1 MKKHNL
7 TILWSSLL
15 LLLPLGLKAQGYV
28 KSVKMDGFIG
38 QRIDACIEGRVKPQ
52 DANELVRQ
60 FKQQKETSLWQSEFW
75 GKWVQGAIDSYR
87 YCHDKGLYEKIRQS
101 VDGIIQCQ
109 LPNGYIGN
117 YAESARQ
124 TNWDIWGN
132 KYTTLGLLAWYRLSG
147 DKRALKAASR
157 LIDYV
162 MSCVGDGKKAISTTG
177 LYRGMP
183 SLSILEPVTYLYRYT
198 HDKKYLDFATYIA
211 SQMEAGPHLI
221 SYADHPVAQRW
232 PLHKGDSWW
241 SFANGQKAYE
251 MMSCYEGLVELWKL
265 TGDSNYL
272 HVAET
277 TFRHIVAEE
286 INIAGAGASKEC
298 WYGGKALQTRP
309 AFDMMETCVT
319 FTWMQFCN
327 RLLEVTDNTEYAD
340 CVEHTLYNALFAAM
354 KGDGTNIA
362 KYTPLQ
368 GFRHEGEDQCG
379 VHINCCNAN
388 GPRAFALIPHVAY
401 QTRKGAAIVN
411 LYGPSTA
418 DIALRK
424 GLDVR
429 LSQTTDYPLSG
440 HVSLR
445 VDPQRAAA
453 FTLKLRIPGWS
464 SHTEVSVN
472 GQPVDGVAKGTYCSI
487 ERTWQPGDVV
497 TVDFDMACHLVQLN
511 NMQAVTRGPIVFARD
526 SRFQDGS
533 VDEVVVI
540 RHDNGTVQA
549 QCAPGTFSWLQLTL
563 PAQKSIF
570 THPFSSPQEVHLCD
584 FASACNDWSLD
595 TRYRVWLP
603 KTLDVQTLE

>member
-1 MKKHNL
+1 MKQNL
-7 TILWSSLL
+7 IIMFSCLFLGFSS
-15 LLLPLGLKAQGYV
+15 GAEAQGYV
-28 KSVKMDGFIG
+28 KSVRMGGYIG
-38 QRIDACIEGRVKPQ
+38 NRIDACIEGRVKPQ
-52 DANELVRQ
+52 DADELVRQ
-60 FKQQKETSLWQSEFW
+60 FKQQREKSLWQSEFW

-87 YCHDKGLYEKIRQS
+87 YCHDKALYEKIRKS
-101 VDGIIQCQ
+101 VDGILSCQ

-117 YAESARQ
+117 YAEANRQ

-132 KYTTLGLLAWYRLSG
+132 KYTTLGLLVWYRLSG

-157 LIDYV
+157 LVDYV
-162 MSCVGDGKKAISTTG
+162 MGCVGEGKKPISATG

-198 HDKKYLDFATYIA
+198 HNKKYLDFAMYIA

-221 SYADHPVAQRW
+221 SYADRPVAQRW

-265 TGDSNYL
+265 TGNSNYL
-272 HVAET
+272 NVAET

-327 RLLEVTDNTEYAD
+327 RLLEVTDNTVYAD

-354 KGDGTNIA
+354 KGDGSNIA

-401 QTRKGAAIVN
+401 QTRDGAAIVN

-418 DIALRK
+418 DIVVRK
-424 GLDVR
+424 GLDVK

-440 HVSLR
+440 HVSLQ

-464 SHTEVSVN
+464 SNTEVSVN
-472 GQPVDGVAKGTYCSI
+472 GEPVNGVAKGTYCSI

-497 TVDFDMACHLVQLN
+497 TINFDMTCHLQQLN
-511 NMQAVTRGPIVFARD
+511 GMQAVTRGPIVFARD
-526 SRFQDGS
+526 SRFHDGS
-533 VDEVVVI
+533 VDEVLVI
-540 RHDNGTVQA
+540 QHNNGTVNA

-603 KTLDVQTLE
+603 KTLDVQTME

>member
-198 HDKKYLDFATYIA
+198 HDKKYLAFATYIA

-272 HVAET
+272 HVAEL
-277 TFRHIVAEE
+277 R
-286 INIAGAGASKEC
+286 S
-298 WYGGKALQTRP
+298 
-309 AFDMMETCVT
+309 
-319 FTWMQFCN
+319 
-327 RLLEVTDNTEYAD
+327 
-340 CVEHTLYNALFAAM
+340 
-354 KGDGTNIA
+354 
-362 KYTPLQ
+362 
-368 GFRHEGEDQCG
+368 
-379 VHINCCNAN
+379 
-388 GPRAFALIPHVAY
+388 
-401 QTRKGAAIVN
+401 AI
-411 LYGPSTA
+411 S
-418 DIALRK
+418 
-424 GLDVR
+424 
-429 LSQTTDYPLSG
+429 
-440 HVSLR
+440 
-445 VDPQRAAA
+445 
-453 FTLKLRIPGWS
+453 
-464 SHTEVSVN
+464 
-472 GQPVDGVAKGTYCSI
+472 
-487 ERTWQPGDVV
+487 
-497 TVDFDMACHLVQLN
+497 
-511 NMQAVTRGPIVFARD
+511 
-526 SRFQDGS
+526 
-533 VDEVVVI
+533 
-540 RHDNGTVQA
+540 
-549 QCAPGTFSWLQLTL
+549 
-563 PAQKSIF
+563 
-570 THPFSSPQEVHLCD
+570 
-584 FASACNDWSLD
+584 
-595 TRYRVWLP
+595 
-603 KTLDVQTLE
+603 